1 MVMYENEIPAEEEP
15 PRIRAEE
22 LEQYS
27 DAQLQEFL
35 LRHERCDSGY
45 LTLPIDLESWKA
57 LPSDAAQL
65 LVARL
70 QEQKLAIENCRVN
83 PEELFARLQQIPLD
97 DNDRAERTSESS
109 TRTTTL
115 LGSEYDRRG
124 GENERADYHLLLA
137 DGGRPFYSIEK
148 LDAVEQDPDSH
159 DDLIGPWKHLD
170 SFSGGLFLWE
180 VFQRQLDR
188 WEQFRRWQLEHRN
201 QDAQAYEKHIEKLRT
216 KYARFAG
223 RSSGDD
229 RKLAGL
235 DDPDSYEREYFQA
248 KDKVRKLTLQ
258 WLSQGGHLYTGFSN
272 YAEDVRRCL
281 RQHGFL
287 DRIDLDMDP
296 KKQDE
301 LTTWAEYVHFE
312 FWLLAAYERV
322 LERATPKMRRQW
334 EKLHEQGIFDK
345 DETLD
350 VVRSEDFRKQL
361 WREKEASLF
370 VVQRLRDEFEFGSD
384 STTERDPKTEER
396 LRAAQKGHEPVEKK
410 FKAVLAVQNRGQ
422 FLKYAGYLQSH
433 KTLFQWTLDQFRQI
447 QAGIGPLSEKTPVD
461 SQKPNAVEGGEGN
474 LEPLAAKSPA
484 DATTKRKADDDEPV
498 HRAADKPKG
507 RRDSSQEAP
516 NIQPTPGISAAVHGR
531 GLATLPQTSEASNV
545 TTKRR
550 RKSPPSAEN
559 PQDSEKPTGR
569 IDEPDHSGD
578 TGSIMCQGASAS
590 QDSTGATQG
599 PVTMVGMGHG
609 TRLTARGVAETK
621 AASSRERP
629 HHATEDERSSRE
641 VEPMKMLH
649 QSSARREDKA
659 QESEAGPAK
668 TPRKRKRDPT
678 AEEIEASIQRKKSLR
693 TLERKNYKV

>member
-1 MVMYENEIPAEEEP
+1 MDMYENEIPAEEEL

-35 LRHERCDSGY
+35 LRHERYDNGNFSI
-45 LTLPIDLESWKA
+45 PVDLESWKA
-57 LPSDAAQL
+57 LPSDASQL

-70 QEQKLAIENCRVN
+70 QEQKLAIQNHRVN
-83 PEELFARLQQIPLD
+83 PDELFARLSQIPLD
-97 DNDRAERTSESS
+97 NNDRPERTSETT
-109 TRTTTL
+109 TRTTTIM
-115 LGSEYDRRG
+115 GSEYDRRQ
-124 GENERADYHLLLA
+124 GENERADYYLLLA

-159 DDLIGPWKHLD
+159 YDLIGPWKHLD
-170 SFSGGLFLWE
+170 SFSGGLFEWE

-188 WEQFRRWQLEHRN
+188 WEQFRRWQLEHRSS
-201 QDAQAYEKHIEKLRT
+201 QDAHACEKHIEKVRT

-223 RSSGDD
+223 RSSMDD
-229 RKLAGL
+229 RYLAEL
-235 DDPDSYEREYFQA
+235 DDPAGSSERKRFQA
-248 KDKVRKLTLQ
+248 RDRVRKLTLQ
-258 WLSQGGHLYTGFSN
+258 KLSQGGHLYTAFSN
-272 YAEDVRRCL
+272 YTEDVRRCL

-312 FWLLAAYERV
+312 FWWLAAYERV

-345 DETLD
+345 DETFD

-361 WREKEASLF
+361 WREKEASLS
-370 VVQRLRDEFEFGSD
+370 VVQRLKDQLWFGSG

-396 LRAAQKGHEPVEKK
+396 MHTAEKDHEPVEKR

-422 FLKYAGYLQSH
+422 FLKYSGYLQSH
-433 KTLFQWTLDQFRQI
+433 KSLFQWTLDQFRQI

-461 SQKPNAVEGGEGN
+461 NQKPKAVEGGEGN

-484 DATTKRKADDDEPV
+484 DATTKRKAGDDEPV

-516 NIQPTPGISAAVHGR
+516 NIQPTSGISAAVHGR
-531 GLATLPQTSEASNV
+531 GLTTLPQTSEESNV
-545 TTKRR
+545 TTKRQ
-550 RKSPPSAEN
+550 RKSSPSAKN
-559 PQDSEKPTGR
+559 PQDSERPTG
-569 IDEPDHSGD
+569 E
-578 TGSIMCQGASAS
+578 TGSIMCQVASAS
-590 QDSTGATQG
+590 QDSTDAAHG
-599 PVTMVGMGHG
+599 PVTMV
-609 TRLTARGVAETK
+609 
-621 AASSRERP
+621 
-629 HHATEDERSSRE
+629 
-641 VEPMKMLH
+641 
-649 QSSARREDKA
+649 
-659 QESEAGPAK
+659 
-668 TPRKRKRDPT
+668 
-678 AEEIEASIQRKKSLR
+678 
-693 TLERKNYKV
+693 